1 MLSLFDSVLT
11 RSLRR
16 WYLASLSATVLLA
29 LSTITHAD
37 ESEAV
42 AISVGAYDA
51 FENSATELGIEYR
64 FKPLESVTSLVPA
77 VGASINSD
85 DDYWLYGGLR
95 YDMDFAEK
103 WVFTPHISAALYEHG
118 DGIDLGGNIQFRTG
132 AEIAY
137 KLENRSRVGI
147 GIYHLSNFGLEDEN
161 PGAESIIINYSF
173 PL

>member
-1 MLSLFDSVLT
+1 MLSLSDGVLT
-11 RSLRR
+11 RSLLHR
-16 WYLASLSATVLLA
+16 YLTSLSATVLLA
-29 LSTITHAD
+29 FSTIAHAD
-37 ESEAV
+37 ESEAIAV
-42 AISVGAYDA
+42 SVGAYDA
-51 FENSATELGIEYR
+51 FENAATEVGIEYR
-64 FKPLESVTSLVPA
+64 FRPLKSVANLVPA
-77 VGASINSD
+77 VGVGINSD
-85 DDYWLYGGLR
+85 DDYWLYGGVR
-95 YDMDFAEK
+95 YDIDFAEK
-103 WVFTPHISAALYEHG
+103 WVFTPHIAAALHEHE

>member
-1 MLSLFDSVLT
+1 MMSFSDSVSI
-11 RSLRR
+11 RSLLHRC
-16 WYLASLSATVLLA
+16 LASMSAIALLA
-29 LSTITHAD
+29 LSTITLAD

-42 AISVGAYDA
+42 AVSVGAYDA
-51 FENSATELGIEYR
+51 FENAATEVGIEYR
-64 FKPLESVTSLVPA
+64 FRPLESVADLVPA
-77 VGASINSD
+77 VGVGINSD
-85 DDYWLYGGLR
+85 DDYWLYGGFR
-95 YDMDFAEK
+95 YDMDFAER
-103 WVFTPHISAALYEHG
+103 WVFTPHIAAVLYEHE